1 MKNLDGYNI
10 PFDFDGFVQMSDLIY
25 YDGPLLSHF
34 VSKTAKD
41 YFFIGLILMRNLIV
55 GCFFV

>member
-25 YDGPLLSHF
+25 YDGPLLGSP
-34 VSKTAKD
+34 VKVC
-41 YFFIGLILMRNLIV
+41 GLGIDLH
-55 GCFFV
+55 

>member
-25 YDGPLLSHF
+25 YDGPLLALLRL
-34 VSKTAKD
+34 KQENTEQ
-41 YFFIGLILMRNLIV
+41 
-55 GCFFV
+55 